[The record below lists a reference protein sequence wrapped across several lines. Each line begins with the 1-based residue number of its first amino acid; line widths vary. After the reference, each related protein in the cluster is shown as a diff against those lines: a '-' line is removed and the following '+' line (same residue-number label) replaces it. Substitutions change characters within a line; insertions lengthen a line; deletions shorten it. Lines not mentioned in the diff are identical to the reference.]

1 MGVMI
6 TMEQLRRKA
15 GKTEDEM
22 LTDYERLTFERALD
36 RYGVEHQTTKLLEEM
51 GELQTELCRRQDGRS
66 SLDRIASEMA
76 DVSIL
81 LDQLQMGWQ
90 CGGLV
95 QRWRL
100 EKTRRLDEMIRKDE
114 ETLASAYAKAPLP
127 AKPRRRK
134 EPGK

>member
-15 GKTEDEM
+15 GITEEDRM
-22 LTDYERLTFERALD
+22 TDYERNIFEKALD
-36 RYGVEHQTTKLLEEM
+36 FYGTEHQTTKLLEEM
-51 GELQTELCRRQDGRS
+51 GELGVELCRMQDGRS
-66 SLDRIASEMA
+66 SLDRVASEMA

-81 LDQLQMGWQ
+81 LDQLQMRWQ

-100 EKTRRLDEMIRKDE
+100 EKTRRLEERLRKDRDE
-114 ETLASAYAKAPLP
+114 EILASASARTLL
-127 AKPRRRK
+127 PRRRK
-134 EPGK
+134 EPKP